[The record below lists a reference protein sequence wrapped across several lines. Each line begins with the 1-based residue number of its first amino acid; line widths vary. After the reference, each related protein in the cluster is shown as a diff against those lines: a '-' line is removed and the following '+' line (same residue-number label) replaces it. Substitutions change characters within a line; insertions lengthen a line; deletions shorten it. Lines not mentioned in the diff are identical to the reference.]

1 MWNFVIMSILV
12 ALTGFFSI
20 TNEESVEKSQ
30 GMIAVSMAESM
41 NVYRQGVVSYFR
53 THVADVNVSIPN
65 DVLISSGAM
74 PAWASPP
81 PDSGMPV
88 WGNYRDAT
96 GAIYVFSKVLPKVKF
111 AAEIVALAKNSVLA
125 GIYPLNGAT
134 TLFSPLF
141 GDTSIPLT
149 ALAGQGVPL
158 GSPVWITLPL

>member
-1 MWNFVIMSILV
+1 MWNFVIISILA
-12 ALTGFFSI
+12 ALTGFFAI
-20 TNEESVEKSQ
+20 TNEESVEKGE

-53 THVADVNVSIPN
+53 THTDVNVSIPN
-65 DVLISSGAM
+65 DVLVSSGAM

-88 WGNYRDAT
+88 WSNYRDAS
-96 GAIYVFSKVLPKVKF
+96 GAIYVFSKVLPTVSF

-125 GIYPLNGAT
+125 GIYPKNGGT